1 MLKTNKGFTIIEVLI
16 MIAVIGILTTIGLV
30 SFSSIQAN
38 VRDKQRSSQATI
50 ISEALEKYYDENGEY
65 PSCNDMAQAPAAVT
79 STTLKGLD
87 KTILTTPQSTSG
99 TNSILSLCTDL
110 ASLAGNTD
118 KFSYV
123 GDNFCVSDPQL
134 TCEQFSLKYISETT
148 GAIKE
153 INSRHSSYI
162 AAAVPLDAPQSSP
175 SVSVTLNGGNIL
187 ATITPITCAVGTAEY
202 GIDSRINDGSWDG
215 YTGWSSTNLTAT
227 RAATDNYKY
236 GYRAQARCYVDST
249 HYSAS
254 TIGAE
259 STYNNTV
266 TPPDPGVTA
275 DPQSSPSMFVTLNG
289 TNILATINQITCS
302 AGTVQYGIDSRINDG
317 SWTGFTPWSTLL
329 TSTQSATAGYKY
341 GYRAQ
346 ARCYV
351 DSTHYS
357 NAIIGA
363 ESTYTYTVYTG
374 GNGTG
379 TGTGT
384 GNSGT
389 TVAAPATP
397 YMTIALNGNRI
408 SITATVTPV
417 TCSTGTPQYSIDR
430 RTDSHSWD
438 GYTSWSTSTT
448 ASRDTANGVKYE
460 YRAQARCYVDYA
472 NYSTTTIGPRATYTY
487 VIAPPNIANAIVI
500 DGTYDWI
507 NALEA
512 VMATP
517 SSCTEGTPAYA
528 IFRRLTTETQ
538 AQGIKVGGYNFG
550 HTPALSVPGIA
561 ITIPPHPST
570 GNYKYWMQ
578 AMCFIDVNH
587 FSTTV
592 SSAETTYMRRIEAPA
607 KVNPY
612 VASSTASTVTYS
624 WSAAICAGGT
634 TVKYEYHLT
643 RLNGP
648 NGTDTTNT
656 STVFPSSGAYPETT
670 NTSITLNNADQGYW
684 TTFVLNS
691 YCYNDINRSA
701 NQSEYLG
708 WYREITPP
716 AAPTFSLSIV
726 NSRWVYMPV
735 SSSCGSGMTLL
746 SRYDVYMSYYG
757 GVNYYWSATG
767 AGGWYGANGTWAIND
782 MANHGTTFGW
792 TVGLGSGANYPS
804 GMPWYTRV
812 ELKCRNYTTNNDSVS
827 SGVIQSP
834 VLYTP

>member
-79 STTLKGLD
+79 SATLKGLD

-99 TNSILSLCTDL
+99 TNSILSLCSDL
-110 ASLAGNTD
+110 AENIDRFA
-118 KFSYV
+118 YV
-123 GDNFCVSDPQL
+123 GDNFCISDPQL
-134 TCEQFSLKYISETT
+134 TCEQFTLKYISEAT
-148 GAIKE
+148 GAINT
-153 INSRHSSYI
+153 INSRHSAYI
-162 AAAVPLDAPQSSP
+162 AAAVPLDSPKSSP
-175 SVSVTLNGGNIL
+175 SVLVTLNGGNIL
-187 ATITPITCAVGTAEY
+187 ATITPVTCDTGTVEY

-215 YTGWSSTNLTAT
+215 YTSWSSTNLTST

-254 TIGAE
+254 IVGAE

-266 TPPDPGVTA
+266 TPPPPGVTA
-275 DPQSSPSMFVTLNG
+275 APQSSPSMFVTLNG
-289 TNILATINQITCS
+289 TNILATINQVTCS

-317 SWTGFTPWSTLL
+317 SWTGFTSWSTTL
-329 TSTQSATAGYKY
+329 TATQSATAGYKY

-351 DSTHYS
+351 DSANYS
-357 NAIIGA
+357 TPNIGA
-363 ESTYTYTVYTG
+363 ESTYTYTVYSG
-374 GNGTG
+374 GSGGGGTSSGG
-379 TGTGT
+379 TI
-384 GNSGT
+384 
-389 TVAAPATP
+389 VAAPATP
-397 YMTIALNGNRI
+397 YMSIVLNSNKI

-438 GYTSWSTSTT
+438 GYTSWSTTTT
-448 ASRDTANGVKYE
+448 ASRDVSNGVKYE

-472 NYSTTTIGPRATYTY
+472 NYSTTTIGPRATYIY
-487 VIAPPNIANAIVI
+487 IIAPPTPSPASEIVI

-512 VMATP
+512 VITTP
-517 SSCTEGTPAYA
+517 SSCTDGTPAYA

-538 AQGIKVGGYNFG
+538 AQGIKVGGYTFG
-550 HTPALSVPGIA
+550 HAPSLQSTVTGIA
-561 ITIPPHPST
+561 VTIPPHPGT

-578 AMCFIDVNH
+578 AMCFIDTSH
-587 FSTTV
+587 FSNTI
-592 SSAETTYMRRIEAPA
+592 SGPETTYMRRIEAPA

-624 WSAAICAGGT
+624 WSPAVCAGGT
-634 TVKYEYHLT
+634 TVKYAYRLT
-643 RLNGP
+643 RLDGP
-648 NGTDTTNT
+648 NGTDSTNT
-656 STVFPSSGAYPETT
+656 HEILSEYETT
-670 NTSITLNNADQGYW
+670 NTSVTLNNANQGYW
-684 TTFVLNS
+684 TTFVLNT

-716 AAPTFSLSIV
+716 AYPTFGISFNASTHFTTI
-726 NSRWVYMPV
+726 SF
-735 SSSCGSGMTLL
+735 SSSCGSGMTLQ
-746 SRYDVYMSYYG
+746 SRYDLYLYSWAGY
-757 GVNYYWSATG
+757 NYVWATG
-767 AGGWYGANGTWAIND
+767 YGGWYNWMAGTFQNYGSSFSTSWG
-782 MANHGTTFGW
+782 H
-792 TVGLGSGANYPS
+792 VGFSS
-804 GMPWYTRV
+804 GMPWYARTEMRCAN
-812 ELKCRNYTTNNDSVS
+812 LTTGNFSTSTGEV
-827 SGVIQSP
+827 QSQQ
-834 VLYTP
+834 LITP